1 MIEVEGML
9 PQSGRIH
16 EEFSML
22 LCCSF
27 TASSKT
33 GMHLHGQRSSGQGI
47 YVIFDG
53 FTPLMA
59 APTNDLLLRFG
70 IVSHI
75 VRDNKRQARRQGSH
89 IAVKKCDEPNS
100 A

>member
-9 PQSGRIH
+9 PESRRIH

-89 IAVKKCDEPNS
+89 IAMKKCDEPNE